1 MLNQLLAATNASNAS
16 CPHFSYSRTTAL
28 HLVASDDE
36 DDDDPTPP
44 SPSRRPSSKHSF
56 TFLEDVS
63 SLRRAS
69 LNFSFVNSSSY
80 GFFSA
85 ASISLMYFAKL
96 SISFCSCFNKASLY
110 FAVVWS
116 NCASSGFVCKKY
128 WSDDEVEGM
137 LPLSRRLC

>member
-28 HLVASDDE
+28 HLVASDE
-36 DDDDPTPP
+36 P
-44 SPSRRPSSKHSF
+44 SPSRRSSSKHSF

-85 ASISLMYFAKL
+85 ASISLMYFAKFL
-96 SISFCSCFNKASLY
+96 
-110 FAVVWS
+110 
-116 NCASSGFVCKKY
+116 
-128 WSDDEVEGM
+128 
-137 LPLSRRLC
+137 